1 MTAQGTLVPRA
12 SVPLGKARGT
22 HIDTSAGP
30 KDIDVKHLIS
40 VFRRSALVV
49 LGISLLGAGLTY
61 LAASL
66 RPAEYETSTSVAALS
81 SGTGNNVVS
90 STLVTAPPLPQSVVQ
105 NALRSPKVLDLTIA
119 EVKRS
124 ALADALRT
132 QLVTELR
139 AESASGRYTLVRL
152 FANIDPQQQTGLYEL
167 RSHARSAEAAQVL
180 ADASAAALLVWDQDR
195 AAQNITRAQQTL
207 RQQLRN
213 VDARLAASPDTLEQR
228 SLLTTRADT
237 QEKLGQVSALLTAVG
252 GTLSLVSQAQRPTIP
267 VSPQPLRDAALV
279 FVALLF
285 FGALGALVL
294 DATRKRITTLGE
306 LALLGS
312 PLLGVLPLVARTSAG
327 LVAEAR
333 SGPLYES
340 VGFLRVNL
348 ASVAAGK
355 SRIVVSSAQPGDG
368 KSTATAALAQS
379 VALSGQRVLVVDADL
394 YRPTQLNV
402 WQSAGGQFS
411 ASVTRS
417 GATLYTDVVRFVDL
431 LVPDKTSSDPAHLS
445 ALIDDLARHYSLV
458 LIDTPPILVAASTL
472 ELSVRVDGVVLVVAA
487 GSEIE
492 VVRRAMENAQVAG
505 SRILGAVLNKAPV
518 SSTEYGYHNA
528 YALNGPDANPA
539 VFKPRTEAARTV
551 GKV

>member
-1 MTAQGTLVPRA
+1 MRV
-12 SVPLGKARGT
+12 T

-40 VFRRSALVV
+40 VFRRSALIV
-49 LGISLLGAGLTY
+49 LGISLLGGGLTY
-61 LAASL
+61 LASSL
-66 RPAEYETSTSVAALS
+66 RPAEYETSTSVAALN
-81 SGTGNNVVS
+81 GGAGNNVVS
-90 STLVTAPPLPQSVVQ
+90 STLVMAPPLPQSVVQ
-105 NALRSPKVLDLTIA
+105 NALRSPKVLDLTVS

-124 ALADALRT
+124 ALGDALKT

-139 AESASGRYTLVRL
+139 AEAASGRYNLVRL

-167 RSHARSAEAAQVL
+167 RSHARSPQAAQVL
-180 ADASAAALLVWDQDR
+180 ADASATALLVWDQDR
-195 AAQNITRAQQTL
+195 AAQSITRAQQTL
-207 RQQLRN
+207 RQQLLN
-213 VDARLAASPDTLEQR
+213 VDTRLAARPDPLEQR

-267 VSPQPLRDAALV
+267 VSPNPARDAALV
-279 FVALLF
+279 FAALLF

-294 DATRKRITTLGE
+294 DATRKRVSTVAE
-306 LALLGS
+306 LALLGT
-312 PLLGVLPLVARTSAG
+312 PLLGVLPLVGRTSAG
-327 LVAEAR
+327 VVAEAR
-333 SGPLYES
+333 SGPMYES
-340 VGFLRVNL
+340 VGFMRVNL

-379 VALSGQRVLVVDADL
+379 MALSGQRVLVVDADL
-394 YRPTQLNV
+394 YRPTQLKV

-417 GATLYTDVVRFVDL
+417 GATLYTDVVRYVDL
-431 LVPDKTSSDPAHLS
+431 LVPDKSSNDPAHLS
-445 ALIDDLARHYSLV
+445 ALIDDLARHYALV

-472 ELSVRVDGVVLVVAA
+472 ELSVRVDGVLLVVAA

-492 VVRRAMENAQVAG
+492 VVRRAMENARVAG

-528 YALNGPDANPA
+528 YNLNGIDAAPSA
-539 VFKPRTEAARTV
+539 SKTRITRIEPPKTV
-551 GKV
+551 GKA

>member
-1 MTAQGTLVPRA
+1 MCPRA
-12 SVPLGKARGT
+12 SVPLGKVRVT
-22 HIDTSAGP
+22 HIDTPATP
-30 KDIDVKHLIS
+30 KDIDVKHLVS

-61 LAASL
+61 VVSSL

-81 SGTGNNVVS
+81 GGTGNNVVS

-105 NALRSPKVLDLTIA
+105 NALRSPKVLDLTVT
-119 EVKRS
+119 EVKHS
-124 ALADALRT
+124 ALPATVKA

-152 FANIDPQQQTGLYEL
+152 LANIDPQQQTGLYEL
-167 RSHARSAEAAQVL
+167 RSHTRSAQAAQVL
-180 ADASAAALLVWDQDR
+180 ADASASALLVWDQDR

-207 RQQLRN
+207 RQQLLN
-213 VDARLAASPDTLEQR
+213 VDARLATKPDLLEQR

-252 GTLSLVSQAQRPTIP
+252 GTLSLVSQAQRPAIP
-267 VSPQPLRDAALV
+267 VSPQPARDAVLV
-279 FVALLF
+279 FAALLF

-294 DATRKRITTLGE
+294 DATRKRINTVAE
-306 LALLGS
+306 LALLGR
-312 PLLGVLPLVARTSAG
+312 PLLGVLPLLARTSTG

-333 SGPLYES
+333 SGHLYES

-348 ASVAAGK
+348 SSVAAGK
-355 SRIVVSSAQPGDG
+355 SRIVVSSAQPGAG
-368 KSTATAALAQS
+368 KSTVTAALAQS

-394 YRPTQLNV
+394 YRPTQLTV

-411 ASVTRS
+411 AAVTRS

-431 LVPDKTSSDPAHLS
+431 LVPDKTSNDPAHLT
-445 ALIDDLARHYSLV
+445 ALIDDLARHYALV

-492 VVRRAMENAQVAG
+492 VVRRAMESSQVAG
-505 SRILGAVLNKAPV
+505 GRILGVVLNKALV
-518 SSTEYGYHNA
+518 SSTEYGYHSAYDLNA
-528 YALNGPDANPA
+528 ADTNPA
-539 VFKPRTEAARTV
+539 GSVLRAEPPKSV
-551 GKV
+551 GKA